1 MQRTSH
7 DPRVAALYASTRLP
21 GHVVDVIA
29 LTADAGLLATLR
41 AASSPEHSIW
51 HAPSADVA
59 VDLLVGGRCGV
70 LIADLEILRG
80 DHSLLEQLQN
90 QFPELVLLGTGRREE
105 EQRVAALVTSGRIY
119 RFLHKPVSPARAS
132 LFLGTATRRYNELR
146 NLEPVAAS
154 DTATR
159 SQQAGWL
166 KLALITLAVIATLFG
181 VWIAQR
187 QPSNDE
193 HVPPEARSDVTNKE
207 QQLADLLG
215 HAQMAYAADRLSE
228 PRGNNA
234 LQYFRAALA
243 LDPRSADAHTGIE
256 RVLRTLEGRVTD
268 ALAAH
273 DAKRGAVA
281 LTTLQ
286 RAAPDH
292 PRLESLQSQLVA
304 ISRSRPAEASAPA
317 MQQRTATS
325 PEAEVA
331 PLATP

>member
-1 MQRTSH
+1 MIS
-7 DPRVAALYASTRLP
+7 
-21 GHVVDVIA
+21 
-29 LTADAGLLATLR
+29 
-41 AASSPEHSIW
+41 
-51 HAPSADVA
+51 
-59 VDLLVGGRCGV
+59 
-70 LIADLEILRG
+70 
-80 DHSLLEQLQN
+80 
-90 QFPELVLLGTGRREE
+90 
-105 EQRVAALVTSGRIY
+105 
-119 RFLHKPVSPARAS
+119 
-132 LFLGTATRRYNELR
+132 
-146 NLEPVAAS
+146 
-154 DTATR
+154 
-159 SQQAGWL
+159 
-166 KLALITLAVIATLFG
+166 TLFG

-187 QPSNDE
+187 QSSNDE
-193 HVPPEARSDVTNKE
+193 RVPPDARSDGTNKE

-268 ALAAH
+268 ALAAR

-281 LTTLQ
+281 LTMLQ

-304 ISRSRPAEASAPA
+304 ISRTRPAEASAPA
-317 MQQRTATS
+317 IQQRTATS
-325 PEAEVA
+325 PEAAVA